1 MKTSQKIALVENRE
15 DRTHYTGK
23 FKDFQAFGNSFKGR
37 KYSLEYEKDPYSEY
51 QNFLYKRAMFGLKM
65 YTQDEI
71 KAMHWQKRNRIK
83 KVHKRTQSVLN
94 LWKQE
99 LMIEKTNKLFQI
111 FFPDSTITQALL
123 SASDVDPEFRNKLD
137 FKTLGITKKDV
148 VNKLQE
154 ENLLPHNF
162 AEL

>member
-1 MKTSQKIALVENRE
+1 
-15 DRTHYTGK
+15 
-23 FKDFQAFGNSFKGR
+23 
-37 KYSLEYEKDPYSEY
+37 
-51 QNFLYKRAMFGLKM
+51 MFGLKM